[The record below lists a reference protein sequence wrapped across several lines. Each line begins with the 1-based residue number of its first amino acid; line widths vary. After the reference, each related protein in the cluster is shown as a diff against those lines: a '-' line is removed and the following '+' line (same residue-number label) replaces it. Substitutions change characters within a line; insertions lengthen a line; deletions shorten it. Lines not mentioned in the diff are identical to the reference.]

1 MAESVSASL
10 RQSVGEKAFN
20 QQHPLNQ
27 ISLTGV
33 PWPARSVLKA
43 ASALEQGQLTVTLP
57 DGREL
62 VFQGE
67 KEGTV
72 ARIEITS
79 YRFAWLIALNGSL
92 GAAEAFLTGHWKSD
106 NIVAVLELFAEN
118 RNVFTGALNGLS
130 LPMLFERAGHLL
142 RRNSKSGSKKNIHY
156 HYDLGNSFYKRW
168 LDPTM
173 TYSSA
178 RFQQPGQ
185 DLSAA
190 QTNKYRS
197 LAQGME
203 LGPDHSVLEIGC
215 GWGGFAEYAAGEI
228 GCNVTALTISKEQ
241 LDFARRR
248 IFEKGLNEKVE
259 VRYQDYRDVDEKF
272 DRIASIEMFEAVG
285 EEYWPAYFSKV
296 RDVLKPGGQAG
307 LQIITIDDSSFE
319 TYRRGVDFI
328 QRYIFPG
335 GMLPSPSALKSQVA
349 QAGLSW
355 KASTEFGL
363 DYAETL
369 ARWRDRFLAAWPEI
383 RELGFDERFR
393 RMWEYY
399 LAYCE
404 AGFRNGN
411 IDVTQLTLS
420 RS

>member
-1 MAESVSASL
+1 MAESISASL
-10 RQSVGEKAFN
+10 QHKVEEPACDE
-20 QQHPLNQ
+20 QHPMTHP
-27 ISLTGV
+27 SLAGV

-43 ASALEQGQLTVTLP
+43 ASKLGFGQLSVRLP

-67 KEGTV
+67 KDGTT
-72 ARIEITS
+72 ASITIRS
-79 YRFAWLIALNGSL
+79 YKFAWPIALNGSI
-92 GAAEAFLTGHWKSD
+92 GAAEAFLSGYWESD
-106 NIVAVLELFAEN
+106 DIVGVLELFAEN
-118 RNVFTGALNGLS
+118 RSVFTGALNGLS
-130 LPMLFERAGHLL
+130 LPLLIERAGHLL
-142 RRNSKSGSKKNIHY
+142 RRNSRAGSKKNIHY
-156 HYDLGNSFYKRW
+156 HYDLGNNFYKRW

-178 RFQQPGQ
+178 RFQNPGE

-190 QTNKYRS
+190 QHNKYRS
-197 LAQGME
+197 LAENME

-215 GWGGFAEYAAGEI
+215 GWGGFAEYAASEI

-241 LDFARRR
+241 LDFARKR

-285 EEYWPAYFSKV
+285 EQYWPAYFAKV
-296 RDVLKPGGQAG
+296 RDALRPGGQAG
-307 LQIITIDDSSFE
+307 LQIITIDDNSFE

-335 GMLPSPSALKSQVA
+335 GMLPSPSALKTQVTE
-349 QAGLSW
+349 AGLSW
-355 KASTEFGL
+355 KTSTEFGL

-369 ARWRDRFLAAWPEI
+369 ARWRDRFLDAWPEI

-404 AGFRNGN
+404 AGFRSGN
-411 IDVTQLTLS
+411 VDVTQLTLS

>member
-1 MAESVSASL
+1 MAEGISAPLQHKVGATTFGQQPPAPQASL
-10 RQSVGEKAFN
+10 N
-20 QQHPLNQ
+20 
-27 ISLTGV
+27 GV

-43 ASALEQGQLTVTLP
+43 ASTLSFGRLTVRLP
-57 DGREL
+57 DGRHL

-72 ARIEITS
+72 ANIAINS
-79 YRFAWLIALNGSL
+79 YRFAWPIALNGSI
-92 GAAEAFLTGHWKSD
+92 GAAEAFLSGHWESD
-106 NIVAVLELFAEN
+106 DIVAVLELFAEN
-118 RNVFTGALNGLS
+118 RSVFTGALNGLS
-130 LPMLFERAGHLL
+130 LPLLIERAGHLL

-156 HYDLGNSFYKRW
+156 HYDLGNNFYKRW

-178 RFQQPGQ
+178 RFHQPGE

-190 QTNKYRS
+190 QNNKYRS
-197 LAQGME
+197 LTENME

-228 GCNVTALTISKEQ
+228 GCKVTALTISREQ
-241 LDFARRR
+241 LDFARKR

-259 VRYQDYRDVDEKF
+259 VRYQDYRDVEEKF

-285 EEYWPAYFSKV
+285 EQYWPAYFAKV
-296 RDVLKPGGQAG
+296 RDALRPGGQAG
-307 LQIITIDDSSFE
+307 LQIITIDDNSFE
-319 TYRRGVDFI
+319 TYRRSVDFI

-335 GMLPSPSALKSQVA
+335 GMLPSPSALKTQVTE
-349 QAGLSW
+349 AGLSW
-355 KASTEFGL
+355 KTSTEFGL

-369 ARWRDRFLAAWPEI
+369 ARWRDRFLVAWPEI

-404 AGFRNGN
+404 AGFRSGN
-411 IDVTQLTLS
+411 VDVTQLTLS

>member
-1 MAESVSASL
+1 MSAPVQRKVEQLAYRQQPMIQPSL
-10 RQSVGEKAFN
+10 AG
-20 QQHPLNQ
+20 
-27 ISLTGV
+27 I

-43 ASALEQGQLTVTLP
+43 ASSLGYGQLTVRLP

-62 VFQGE
+62 VFRGE

-72 ARIEITS
+72 ANISITS
-79 YRFAWLIALNGSL
+79 YKFAWPIALNGSI
-92 GAAEAFLTGHWKSD
+92 GAAEAFLAGHWESD
-106 NIVAVLELFAEN
+106 DIVAVLELFAEN
-118 RNVFTGALNGLS
+118 RSVFTGALNGLS
-130 LPMLFERAGHLL
+130 LPLLIERAGHLL

-156 HYDLGNSFYKRW
+156 HYDLGNNFYKRW

-178 RFQQPGQ
+178 RFQQPDE
-185 DLSAA
+185 DLSSA
-190 QTNKYRS
+190 QNNKYRS
-197 LAQGME
+197 LAESME

-215 GWGGFAEYAAGEI
+215 GWGGFAEYAASEI

-241 LDFARRR
+241 LDFARKR
-248 IFEKGLNEKVE
+248 IFEKGLTEKVE
-259 VRYQDYRDVDEKF
+259 VRYQDYRDVTEKF

-285 EEYWPAYFSKV
+285 EQYWPAYFAKV
-296 RDVLKPGGQAG
+296 REALKPGGQAG
-307 LQIITIDDSSFE
+307 LQIITIDDNSFE
-319 TYRRGVDFI
+319 TYRRSVDFI

-335 GMLPSPSALKSQVA
+335 GMLPSPSALKEQVTA
-349 QAGLSW
+349 AGLSW

-383 RELGFDERFR
+383 SELGFDERFR

-404 AGFRNGN
+404 AGFRSGN
-411 IDVTQLTLS
+411 VDVTQLTLS

>member
-1 MAESVSASL
+1 MADSMPA
-10 RQSVGEKAFN
+10 
-20 QQHPLNQ
+20 PLHRNADVTHAGDIHLPAQ
-27 ISLTGV
+27 NLLTGV
-33 PWPARSVLKA
+33 PWPARNVLKA
-43 ASALEQGQLTVTLP
+43 ASALEVGKLIVTLP
-57 DGREL
+57 DGRQL
-62 VFQGE
+62 VFQGD
-67 KEGTV
+67 KEGPV
-72 ARIEITS
+72 ADLSINS
-79 YRFAWLIALNGSL
+79 YRFAWPIALNGSL
-92 GAAEAFLTGHWKSD
+92 GAAEAFLSGHWESD
-106 NIVAVLELFAEN
+106 DIVSVLELFAEN
-118 RNVFTGALNGLS
+118 RSVFTGALNGLS
-130 LPMLFERAGHLL
+130 FSLLVERAGHLL

-156 HYDLGNSFYKRW
+156 HYDLGNNFYKRW
-168 LDPTM
+168 LDSSM

-178 RFQQPGQ
+178 RFQQPGE

-190 QTNKYRS
+190 QHNKYRS
-197 LAQGME
+197 LAENME

-241 LDFARRR
+241 LDFARKR

-285 EEYWPAYFSKV
+285 EEYWPDYFGKV
-296 RDVLKPGGQAG
+296 REVLKPGGQAG
-307 LQIITIDDSSFE
+307 LQIITIDDTSFE
-319 TYRRGVDFI
+319 TYRRSVDFI

-335 GMLPSPSALKSQVA
+335 GMLPSPSALKNQVT
-349 QAGLSW
+349 QAGLAW
-355 KASTEFGL
+355 KTSTEFGL

-404 AGFRNGN
+404 AGFRSGN

-420 RS
+420 RT

>member
-1 MAESVSASL
+1 MAEGMSTPLQRNGGAVPTGQQPAMHRASFA
-10 RQSVGEKAFN
+10 G
-20 QQHPLNQ
+20 
-27 ISLTGV
+27 I

-43 ASALEQGQLTVTLP
+43 ASTLGFGQLTVKLP
-57 DGREL
+57 DGRML

-67 KEGTV
+67 RDGTT
-72 ARIEITS
+72 ASITIKS
-79 YRFAWLIALNGSL
+79 YKFAWPIALNGSI
-92 GAAEAFLTGHWKSD
+92 GAAEAFLSGYWESD
-106 NIVAVLELFAEN
+106 DIVAVLELFAEN
-118 RNVFTGALNGLS
+118 RNVFTSALNGLS
-130 LPMLFERAGHLL
+130 VPLLLERAGHML

-156 HYDLGNSFYKRW
+156 HYDLGNKFYKRW

-178 RFQQPGQ
+178 RFQQPGE

-190 QTNKYRS
+190 QNNKYRS
-197 LAQGME
+197 LAQSME
-203 LGPDHSVLEIGC
+203 LGPNHSVLEIGC
-215 GWGGFAEYAAGEI
+215 GWGGFAEYAAGEV
-228 GCNVTALTISKEQ
+228 GCNVTALTISREQ
-241 LDFARRR
+241 LDFARKR

-259 VRYQDYRDVDEKF
+259 VRYQDYRDVEEKF

-285 EEYWPAYFSKV
+285 EQYWPAYFAKV
-296 RDVLKPGGQAG
+296 RDALKPGGQAG

-319 TYRRGVDFI
+319 AYRRGVDFI

-335 GMLPSPSALKSQVA
+335 GMLPSPSALKMQVT
-349 QAGLSW
+349 QAGLAW
-355 KASTEFGL
+355 KTNTEFGL

-369 ARWRDRFLAAWPEI
+369 SRWRDRFLTAWPEI
-383 RELGFDERFR
+383 SELGFDERFR

-404 AGFRNGN
+404 AGFRSGN
-411 IDVTQLTLS
+411 VDVTQLTLS

>member
-1 MAESVSASL
+1 MAESMSAPVQ
-10 RQSVGEKAFN
+10 RKVGTPTFS
-20 QQHPLNQ
+20 QQHPMPQASLN
-27 ISLTGV
+27 GV

-43 ASALEQGQLTVTLP
+43 ASALGFGQLTVRLP

-62 VFQGE
+62 TFQGE
-67 KEGTV
+67 KEGTS
-72 ARIEITS
+72 ASITINS
-79 YRFAWLIALNGSL
+79 YKFAWPIALSGSI
-92 GAAEAFLTGHWKSD
+92 GAAEAFLSGHWESD
-106 NIVAVLELFAEN
+106 DIVAVLELFAEN

-130 LPMLFERAGHLL
+130 LPLLFERAGHLR

-156 HYDLGNSFYKRW
+156 HYDLGNNFYKRW

-178 RFQQPGQ
+178 RFEEPGE

-190 QTNKYRS
+190 QNNKYRS
-197 LAQGME
+197 LAENME

-215 GWGGFAEYAAGEI
+215 GWGGFAEYAASEI
-228 GCNVTALTISKEQ
+228 GCNVTALTISREQ
-241 LDFARRR
+241 LDFARKR

-259 VRYQDYRDVDEKF
+259 VRYQDYRDVEEKF

-285 EEYWPAYFSKV
+285 EQYWPAYFAKV
-296 RDVLKPGGQAG
+296 RDALKPGGQAG
-307 LQIITIDDSSFE
+307 LQIITIDDNSFE
-319 TYRRGVDFI
+319 TYRRSVDFI

-335 GMLPSPSALKSQVA
+335 GMLPSPSALKTQVTD
-349 QAGLSW
+349 AGLSW
-355 KASTEFGL
+355 KTSTEFGL

-369 ARWRDRFLAAWPEI
+369 ALWRDRFLAAWPEI

-404 AGFRNGN
+404 AGFRSGN
-411 IDVTQLTLS
+411 VDVTQLTLS